1 MCKCL
6 QLTVASIGSNAG
18 NKGVVGSGGSNI
30 LALELREDVRISL
43 AEGAGAS
50 EAVDLAGV
58 AQVRG
63 ADLVGG
69 GVGGG
74 EELAGDGGLGDGLD
88 VLEDVAFG
96 DDVGA
101 GADLKGVAGVVVP
114 VVVDLISSIS

>member
-1 MCKCL
+1 MRKCL

-18 NKGVVGSGGSNI
+18 NNGVVGSGGSNI